1 MVTVQYSIEFP
12 YRIHQDELF
21 PMVMIALRNP
31 ATRESVD
38 QDAFLDSGASRSI
51 FLGEVAHMIGLD
63 LLEGEPWEFRTNTG
77 QPVHARIHR
86 VEMVLVDGMAPFSLD
101 LAFSTD
107 RLQRNLLG
115 RDFFHLVQ
123 IGFRER
129 YAQLLVE
136 PVP

>member
-1 MVTVQYSIEFP
+1 MVSVQYSLEFP
-12 YRIHQDELF
+12 YRIYQDELF
-21 PMVMIALRNP
+21 PMVMVALRNP

-51 FLGEVAHMIGLD
+51 FLGAAAPMIGFS

-86 VEMVLVDGMAPFSLD
+86 VGVVLGDGVAEFALD

-107 RLQRNLLG
+107 EIQRNLLG
-115 RDFFHLVQ
+115 RDFFNLLQV
-123 IGFRER
+123 GFRESYGR
-129 YAQLLVE
+129 LYIE